1 MKTKQKT
8 ITVLFALGAMMLCTS
23 AFAGENDGKGK
34 KETNPAGYMW
44 ANCPL
49 QTTCTKSATADAG
62 PDRYWG
68 TGGCCTPPTLGGT
81 TMQNCATGSQA
92 CHPTQQ
98 ITYAWLPI
106 TGLSSSTSCNPTA
119 TPATTTTY
127 TLTVTFTCGHILFGG
142 AHYYCCVD
150 GCSGECGASPYC
162 SGTQVR
168 TDVVVVTVNGNACC
182 RLINPDKQPEVIN
195 MLTKIYPN
203 PSPGVFTLEI
213 ENMKLGT
220 DVNVYNIAGDGVW
233 MEKNI
238 SSNKQIIDL
247 TNQGKGV
254 YFIEVKNNEKVSFY
268 KKVIVQ

>member
-1 MKTKQKT
+1 MKTKMKI
-8 ITVLFALGAMMLCTS
+8 ITACIALGAIMLCGNF
-23 AFAGENDGKGK
+23 AFGQGSCTLTA
-34 KETNPAGYMW
+34 Y
-44 ANCPL
+44 AN
-49 QTTCTKSATADAG
+49 AG

-68 TGGCCTPPTLGGT
+68 TGGCCTPPTIGGSPCDLGT
-81 TMQNCATGSQA
+81 QL

-98 ITYAWLPI
+98 MTYAWLPI